1 MIKKFLVKSLKI
13 GSFSNFKG
21 YVCSFST
28 IYALVKYRS
37 STTQTTFTIPNVS
50 MNVMVH
56 FFIVLQGGLVSR
68 LLGLFQL
75 MDEQPHFLYLW
86 DRLGSKEAIKARK
99 N

>member
-1 MIKKFLVKSLKI
+1 MQLKHDLC
-13 GSFSNFKG
+13 FNKM
-21 YVCSFST
+21 T
-28 IYALVKYRS
+28 KLHNPND
-37 STTQTTFTIPNVS
+37 FTVPNVS